1 MRKIKNIILS
11 TIILALV
18 SECSGYKPIF
28 SSTNLQFKILEYSIE
43 GNKILGNQIY
53 SKLNN
58 ISKSRVN
65 NKNSIIINLLIDVE
79 KDKNSAAKDSAGKI
93 LEYKTILKT
102 KIIITDSANDK
113 EILNQTFISST
124 IFKVQDQHSE
134 TIKLENNSI
143 QNLID
148 KTYQE
153 LLIKFSQ
160 NIIAK

>member
-18 SECSGYKPIF
+18 NGCSGYKPIF
-28 SSTNLQFKILEYSIE
+28 SSTNLQFEILEYSIE

-58 ISKSRVN
+58 ISKSSVN

-79 KDKNSAAKDSAGKI
+79 KNKNAAAKDSSGKI

-134 TIKLENNSI
+134 TIELENNSI

-160 NIIAK
+160 NIIEK

>member
-18 SECSGYKPIF
+18 SGCSGYKPIF

-58 ISKSRVN
+58 ISKSSVN
-65 NKNSIIINLLIDVE
+65 NKNAIMINLLIDVE
-79 KDKNSAAKDSAGKI
+79 KDKNSAAKDSSGKI

-102 KIIITDSANDK
+102 KIIITDSTNDK
-113 EILNQTFISST
+113 EILNQTFISSL
-124 IFKVQDQHSE
+124 IYNVQNNYSDTVS
-134 TIKLENNSI
+134 LENSTVE
-143 QNLID
+143 NLLN
-148 KTYQE
+148 KTYQD
-153 LLIKFSQ
+153 LLTRLAQ
-160 NIIAK
+160 NIITK